1 MAQEKHYIEE
11 EKISLGFL
19 IRRLQFW
26 IRFLLSQW
34 LKIGIGTIVMIL
46 LLLAF
51 NYLKPRSYEAKT
63 TFVLDKDSGGGLG
76 ELGSLASLAGV
87 NIGSLSESSVLFQMD
102 NIEELYRSRRMI
114 EKTLLT
120 QVDIDGREAL
130 MIDRFARSNKFQSAW
145 EKVGVQLSDF
155 SRPRDSFSRTQDSL
169 MKESVKLINENF
181 LMVGKPNRRAAIL
194 EVGFTHKDEI
204 LAKLFTDE
212 HVKNVNSF
220 YLETKTKKTAANLNI
235 LQTQADSVK
244 RVLDASI
251 FNLAQIDENIPN
263 PNPLYKTS
271 QVPYQKALIDVQ
283 ANSVIY
289 QEIVKQLEL
298 AKVAH
303 RNQMPLIQII
313 DKPIYPLNDN
323 RWSLFKTLVVGGFLG
338 VLLMT
343 FYFLIR
349 QIYLSALRE
358 VD

>member
-1 MAQEKHYIEE
+1 MSSQSNYIEE

-19 IRRLQFW
+19 IRRLHYWVLF
-26 IRFLLSQW
+26 IFSKW

-51 NYLKPRSYEAKT
+51 NYLKPKSYEAKT
-63 TFVLDKDSGGGLG
+63 TFVLDKDAGGGLG

-120 QVDIDGREAL
+120 QVDIDGQEAL
-130 MIDRFARSNKFQSAW
+130 MIDRFARSNKFESAW
-145 EKVGVQLSDF
+145 EKEGIHLTDF
-155 SRPRDSFSRTQDSL
+155 SKPRDNFSRTQDSL
-169 MKESVKLINENF
+169 MKESVKLINETF
-181 LMVGKPNRRAAIL
+181 LTVGKPNRRAAIL
-194 EVGFTHKDEI
+194 EVGFTHKDEV

-212 HVKNVNSF
+212 HVKNVNNF

-283 ANSVIY
+283 ANSAIY

-313 DKPIYPLNDN
+313 DKPLYPLNDN
-323 RWSLFKTLVVGGFLG
+323 RWSLFKTLVIGGFLG
-338 VLLMT
+338 VIIMT
-343 FYFLIR
+343 FYFLLR
-349 QIYLSALRE
+349 QIYLSALKE
-358 VD
+358 VG